1 VLNTPTASK
10 NSEIKVAVIGT
21 GYVGLTTGACFA
33 RLGHTVVC
41 ADIVPEK
48 VESLSRGMVPILEEG
63 IEELVTEG
71 IESGRLSFVLG
82 AETAARDC
90 DFAFMCVPT
99 PQGEDGSADLS
110 YLIAAAKEIAGVLP
124 SGVIVVNKSTVPVG
138 SAEKV
143 HEAIGRTDITVASNP
158 EFLREGTSIRDFFN
172 PDRIVIGAPTDE
184 AALRVAELYTLIE
197 APKLLVD
204 TKTAELIKYA
214 SNAFLA
220 AKLTFANSVA
230 ALSESIGANA
240 HEVLAGV
247 GHDSR
252 IGRKFLAPGPGWGGS
267 CFPKDVYALI
277 RMSEEAGY
285 DFDLLHTVL
294 KTNQV
299 HVDRII
305 DKARGLLGGELRGAK
320 VAVWGLTYKAG
331 TDDVRESPAVKI
343 VNHLL
348 EAGAKVTAYDP
359 GIKSTLAGVTL
370 AHDAFEATED
380 ADLLM
385 VLTEWPEFGEASL
398 IEVSR
403 RMKKPRV
410 IDTRNVLD
418 IDELRLLGFMF
429 YSVGYGTTR
438 RSELKELKAM
448 KPASESAK
456 NPDLSATL

>member
-1 VLNTPTASK
+1 MTTPKAEKNTGL
-10 NSEIKVAVIGT
+10 KVAVIGT

-33 RLGHTVVC
+33 RLGHTVIC
-41 ADIVPEK
+41 ADILPEK
-48 VESLSRGMVPILEEG
+48 VESLSKGIVPILEEG
-63 IEELVTEG
+63 IEELVVEG
-71 IESGRLSFVLG
+71 IESGRLRFVLG
-82 AETAARDC
+82 ASEAVKDC

-110 YLIAAAKEIAGVLP
+110 YLLDAAKEISSVLP
-124 SGVIVVNKSTVPVG
+124 TGVIVVNKSTVPVG

-143 HEAIGRTDITVASNP
+143 IEALGRSDVTVASNP
-158 EFLREGTSIRDFFN
+158 EFLREGTSVRDFFS
-172 PDRIVIGAPTDE
+172 PDRIVIGAANDE
-184 AALRVAELYTLIE
+184 AAMRVAELYALLDV
-197 APKLLVD
+197 PKLLVD

-252 IGRKFLAPGPGWGGS
+252 IGRKFLNPGPGWGGS

-285 DFDLLHTVL
+285 EFDLLHTVL

-299 HVDRII
+299 HVQRII
-305 DKARGLLGGELRGAK
+305 DKARDLLGGEIRGAK
-320 VAVWGLTYKAG
+320 IAVWGLTYKAG

-343 VNHLL
+343 VNQLIEL
-348 EAGAKVTAYDP
+348 GAEITAYDP
-359 GIKSTLAGVTL
+359 GIMTTIPGVVLRT
-370 AHDAFEATED
+370 DAMSAVRD
-380 ADLLM
+380 SDLLM

-398 IEVSR
+398 IEISR
-403 RMKKPRV
+403 QMKKPRV
-410 IDTRNVLD
+410 IDTRNMLD
-418 IDELRLLGFMF
+418 IEELQLLGFAH
-429 YSVGYGTTR
+429 YSVGYGTNKN
-438 RSELKELKAM
+438 SELKVLKPVKELATPEK
-448 KPASESAK
+448 KQ
-456 NPDLSATL
+456 DLSATL